1 MASANS
7 VLELASFQTNCAQCN
22 LGPQCLPCG
31 LGAKHTAELNAQV
44 KRRRPLSRGDYVYHA
59 GDRFRSLFAVRSG
72 LVKTYTLDA
81 AGNEHITG
89 FHFPG
94 ELIGLD
100 AVANGRHDRFAR
112 ALDTT
117 SLCEIPYDRLDELS
131 GRIPAL
137 RHQLVRLM
145 SQEILREE
153 QMLMRLA
160 RMTADQRLA
169 AFFYQLFERFSRL
182 GYSGTRFALRISN
195 QDLGRYLGLASE
207 TVSRLLAQL
216 RAKGLLTV
224 QKKQVEIHNVAQ
236 LRSAACEDEFEVA
249 IGG

>member
-1 MASANS
+1 MATAKRVLDLATYKANC
-7 VLELASFQTNCAQCN
+7 TNCA
-22 LGPQCLPCG
+22 LRVQCLSGG
-31 LGAKHTAELNAQV
+31 LNGDSLSELDAIV
-44 KRRRPLSRGDYVYHA
+44 KRKRPHAKGEFIYHA
-59 GDRFRSLFAVRSG
+59 GDTFRSLYAVRSG
-72 LVKTYTLDA
+72 LVKTYTIDQ

-131 GRIPAL
+131 GNLPAL
-137 RHQLVRLM
+137 RHQLVRVM
-145 SQEILREE
+145 SQEIVREE

-160 RMTADQRLA
+160 RMNADQRMA
-169 AFFYQLFERFSRL
+169 AFFCQLSERFTRL
-182 GYSGTRFALRISN
+182 GYSGTTFSLRISN

-207 TVSRLLAQL
+207 TVSRLLARL

-224 QKKQVEIHNVAQ
+224 EKKQVQIHNMGQ
-236 LRSAACEDEFEVA
+236 LRSVACEDDVPA
-249 IGG
+249 VMGG